1 MVVVQ
6 EQKTLVGP
14 ACALSQGMRY
24 YYFIKEIYIKCS
36 DDAMIQ
42 TVQHWFLKGLLTVVS
57 WPKIWLVIENT
68 TSTPPSVCRYFR
80 HEFLPLQRNIDMAG
94 ATAHKQYT
102 LCIAHMA
109 SDFRQN
115 CSI

>member
-6 EQKTLVGP
+6 GQKSLVGP

-80 HEFLPLQRNIDMAG
+80 HEFSA
-94 ATAHKQYT
+94 QYQYGWCNSAQT
-102 LCIAHMA
+102 IHLVH
-109 SDFRQN
+109 SPYGQ
-115 CSI
+115 